1 MSRPYDFQ
9 QARQV
14 AAAASRAQEQAEQ
27 FIREASK
34 TFALAEEA
42 YRVRLAEMIV
52 ELHAQGMAWTVCQD
66 VARGQKD
73 VARLRRERDIAEG
86 VREAAQQ
93 ATWRRA
99 ADRRDTERFIGWS
112 QAREL
117 AEGYRPPD
125 EPAVKTFGSRA
136 A

>member
-1 MSRPYDFQ
+1 MSAPYDFQ
-9 QARQV
+9 EARQ
-14 AAAASRAQEQAEQ
+14 AAANASRAQERAEQ
-27 FIREASK
+27 FIREAAK

-42 YRVRLAEMIV
+42 YRVRLAETIV

-73 VARLRRERDIAEG
+73 VARLRRDRDIAEG
-86 VREAAQQ
+86 VKEAAVQS
-93 ATWRRA
+93 AWRRS
-99 ADRRDTERFIGWS
+99 ADRRDTERFVEWS
-112 QAREL
+112 MRREL

-125 EPAVKTFGSRA
+125 EPVVKTFGSRA